1 MPTDLPWDPTDL
13 EAAAR
18 EHLTPEAATYYE
30 TTAVHPPT
38 RDNERA
44 WAMWRFVP
52 RFVIDVSEVSTKTSF
67 FGREVPAPLLL
78 APCAFGGYA
87 HPDGEWAAARG
98 ASRTGTP
105 YVVSSASTKE
115 QMSVPAAAPT
125 PCWCQV
131 YVPRADADL
140 ERVVR
145 GAEESGFQAIVVTV
159 DAPIGSLRR
168 RGYIPDADEHDP
180 FEHARPSASPL
191 NPAVTWATLE
201 RIVAMTPLPVLVK
214 GVLHPGDA
222 DAAIEHGLHGVVVS
236 NHGGRQ
242 LDGVM
247 PTAAVIEEI
256 AATVAGRGLVL
267 VDGGVRSGRDVLR
280 ALCLGAD
287 GALVGRPYLWALA
300 VAGEDGVDL
309 LLRRYHLELEN
320 AMALTGCCTVADADR
335 ALVRWYPYSAA

>member
-1 MPTDLPWDPTDL
+1 
-13 EAAAR
+13 
-18 EHLTPEAATYYE
+18 
-30 TTAVHPPT
+30 V
-38 RDNERA
+38 
-44 WAMWRFVP
+44 
-52 RFVIDVSEVSTKTSF
+52 VSTTTSF
-67 FGREVPAPLLL
+67 FGRDVPAPLLL

-87 HPDGEWAAARG
+87 HPDGEWAVARG
-98 ASRTGTP
+98 AARTGTA

-115 QMSVPAAAPT
+115 QTSVPGAAAT

-131 YVPRADADL
+131 YVPRGDAEV

-145 GAEESGFQAIVVTV
+145 GAEDSGFDTIVVTL

-180 FEHARPSASPL
+180 FDHARPSGSPL
-191 NPAVTWATLE
+191 NPAVTWRTIE
-201 RIVAMTPLPVLVK
+201 QIVAMTSLPVLVK
-214 GVLHPGDA
+214 GVLSAADA
-222 DAAIEHGLHGVVVS
+222 DAAVGHGVRGVVVS
-236 NHGGRQ
+236 NHGSRQ
-242 LDGVM
+242 LDGVV
-247 PTAAVIEEI
+247 PTAVVIEEI
-256 AATVAGRGLVL
+256 ATAVNRRAVVL

-335 ALVRWYPYSAA
+335 ALVRWYPYSAG